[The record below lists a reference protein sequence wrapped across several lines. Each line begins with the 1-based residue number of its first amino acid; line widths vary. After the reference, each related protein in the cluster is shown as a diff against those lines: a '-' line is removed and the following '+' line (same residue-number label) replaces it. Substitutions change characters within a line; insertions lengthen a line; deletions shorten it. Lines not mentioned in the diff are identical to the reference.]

1 MEKPLLHAIAETY
14 TFAWTHKKSFFALF
28 REWFLAGLGVIVL
41 AVCIGGLLAITLPAT
56 LTTSLTDYQNLPLP
70 LLGILVLSLITLI
83 ILMSGF
89 LLVGI
94 VRCHRLYILGELD
107 TQWRWGWRGH
117 EWLYAKRMFAS
128 FFWIMLWCIPLFAVL
143 MPLLL
148 TPLLL
153 LFGIS
158 LATASVFVKT
168 LIVLPIQIATLYL
181 VSRYCLSLVGGAVG
195 EFISLKESV
204 RLTAPHRWRIT
215 YHSLLLIFPPYI
227 LGELL
232 NATGWNVLSY
242 ISGFLVSIL
251 SIALGAFVY
260 SHYYVKLKGTS
271 IKPFIGMSGEK
282 E

>member
-1 MEKPLLHAIAETY
+1 M
-14 TFAWTHKKSFFALF
+14 
-28 REWFLAGLGVIVL
+28 L

-70 LLGILVLSLITLI
+70 LLAILVLSLITLI

-158 LATASVFVKT
+158 LATSSVFLQA
-168 LIVLPIQIATLYL
+168 LIVLPIQIGTLYL
-181 VSRYCLSLVGGAVG
+181 ASRYCLSLVGGAVG
-195 EFISLKESV
+195 EFIPLKESI

-215 YHSLLLIFPPYI
+215 LHSLLLIFPTLI
-227 LGELL
+227 LSE
-232 NATGWNVLSY
+232 ATYAAEWEIISY
-242 ISGFLVSIL
+242 TSEVFFSIL

-260 SHYYVKLKGTS
+260 SHYYVTLKLN
-271 IKPFIGMSGEK
+271 K
-282 E
+282 ENTN